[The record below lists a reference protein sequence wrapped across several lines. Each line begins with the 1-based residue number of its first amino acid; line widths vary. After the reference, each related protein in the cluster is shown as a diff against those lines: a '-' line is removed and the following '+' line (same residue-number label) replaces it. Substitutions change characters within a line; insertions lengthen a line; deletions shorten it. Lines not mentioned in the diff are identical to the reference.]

1 MRHLIDAKVA
11 QEVSDRDTPMLE
23 EPTEK
28 GLQKMC
34 NTSWIQD
41 TLSKT
46 TALED
51 DQEVDEEDGKINLD
65 YELSDVV

>member
-1 MRHLIDAKVA
+1 MDGNVA
-11 QEVSDRDTPMLE
+11 QEVPDRNAPAFE
-23 EPTEK
+23 EPTQK

-46 TALED
+46 AALD
-51 DQEVDEEDGKINLD
+51 DDLEVNDDNVEINLD
-65 YELSDVV
+65 YELADVV